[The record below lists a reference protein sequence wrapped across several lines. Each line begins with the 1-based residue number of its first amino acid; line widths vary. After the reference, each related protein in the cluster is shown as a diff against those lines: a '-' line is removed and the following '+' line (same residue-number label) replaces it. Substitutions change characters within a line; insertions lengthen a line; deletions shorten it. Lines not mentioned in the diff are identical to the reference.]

1 MARGECTLN
10 LCLRMFRD
18 LRHDVHFYLMRS
30 IERPMNKMKISVFVK
45 FTYFGIS
52 EIFFLGGG
60 GLICSR
66 INTLLITIL
75 L

>member
-18 LRHDVHFYLMRS
+18 LRHGVHFDLMRS

-52 EIFFLGGG
+52 EIFFFLGGG
-60 GLICSR
+60 G
-66 INTLLITIL
+66 
-75 L
+75 